1 MEFLIISI
9 LFILLVP
16 TAYASV
22 IGAPI
27 VLTKKSLIAEVIK
40 NSNFKNG
47 ETFYELGAGTGKIM
61 AAVAQKGIKTVGFEL
76 SPIFYLITLLNL
88 KLRGAENYE
97 LYRKNFFK
105 EDLSGADVLFCFLT
119 PRAMERLKSKF
130 LKELKPGTR
139 IISYVFEI
147 KEWNPY
153 AVFRESGKAPLYFYQ
168 IK

>member
-1 MEFLIISI
+1 MEFLILSI
-9 LFILLVP
+9 LLILLLP
-16 TAYASV
+16 TAYAAI

-27 VLTKKSLIAEVIK
+27 VLTKKSLIAEIIK

-47 ETFYELGAGTGKIM
+47 ETFYELGTGTGKIM

-88 KLRGAENYE
+88 KLRGAKNYE

-119 PRAMERLKSKF
+119 PKAMDKLKSKF
-130 LKELKPGTR
+130 LEELKPGAK
-139 IISYVFEI
+139 IISYVFKI
-147 KEWNPY
+147 KDWSPY
-153 AVFRESGKAPLYFYQ
+153 AVIKENGKAPLYFYQ